1 VVNKKEESQ
10 KTFLFFLFAVLFLR
24 DAHLDHVID
33 YSDRIG
39 RNVDNGRHLHSLS
52 RPDIELA
59 SMARTDNVIAF
70 NIAVPHGSI
79 VVGTDISYSV
89 KLASNIENHQ

>member
-1 VVNKKEESQ
+1 M
-10 KTFLFFLFAVLFLR
+10 TFLFFLFLLLFLR
-24 DAHLDHVID
+24 DAHLDCPID

-39 RNVDNGRHLHSLS
+39 RNVDDGRHLYSMS
-52 RPDIELA
+52 CPDIELA

-70 NIAVPHGSI
+70 NIAISHGSI